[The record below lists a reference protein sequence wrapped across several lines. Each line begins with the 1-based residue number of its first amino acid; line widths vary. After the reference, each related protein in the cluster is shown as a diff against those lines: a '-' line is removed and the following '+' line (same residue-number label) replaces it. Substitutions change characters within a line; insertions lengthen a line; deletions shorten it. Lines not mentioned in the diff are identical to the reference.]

1 MPIYEYTCSDCELT
15 FELMR
20 PISEADKE
28 APCPHCHNQ
37 ARRIMSAC
45 VALSRNSSGETSR
58 VSGTGTSCATCGAS
72 SCATCGH

>member
-28 APCPHCHNQ
+28 ASCPRCHHQ
-37 ARRIMSAC
+37 SRRIMSTC
-45 VALSRNSSGETSR
+45 VSFTRDSSGLTNA
-58 VSGTGTSCATCGAS
+58 VSGAGSSCAGCGS
-72 SCATCGH
+72 SNCATCGH

>member
-20 PISEADKE
+20 PFREADKE
-28 APCPHCHNQ
+28 ASCPRCHKQ
-37 ARRIMSAC
+37 ARRIMSPC
-45 VALSRNSSGETSR
+45 VSFSKNSRDETSR
-58 VSGTGTSCATCGAS
+58 VSGSGSSCAGCSAS